1 MEKHEND
8 RIFDIKRD
16 YNTLMRVNV
25 IVLIAVILKPT
36 KIGCL
41 PFRHLNLDYR
51 CQPYEA
57 KTTEVL
63 KITLT
68 SLFK

>member
-1 MEKHEND
+1 MDKHEIE

-16 YNTLMRVNV
+16 YNKLMRVNV
-25 IVLIAVILKPT
+25 IALIAVILKPT